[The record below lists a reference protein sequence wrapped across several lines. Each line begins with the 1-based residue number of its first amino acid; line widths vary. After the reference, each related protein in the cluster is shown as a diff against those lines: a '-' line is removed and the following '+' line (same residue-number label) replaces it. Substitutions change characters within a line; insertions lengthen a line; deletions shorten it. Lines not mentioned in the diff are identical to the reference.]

1 MLLPVRHLR
10 LATSLSRRLPAGR
23 LPIALTAGVG
33 AVALITHAGQRHGA
47 ADCSA
52 ASVPSRSSTALARK
66 ESSGTASG
74 GLWRL
79 TKILLRCLELFAF
92 LCPVAAWCLLQQLP
106 LLGGAFSRE
115 RQLSLL
121 VSALARCGPVGIK
134 WGQWAST
141 RYDLFEEDFCEALG
155 TLTNAAPAHGYAH
168 SRAAIEVAFGQ
179 PLGSL
184 FDSFDEKPVASGSIG
199 QVHLAKLRG
208 GGDVVAVKVQH
219 PNLAERLSLDMSLLR
234 ALGDLAAR
242 YAPDMRIGE
251 TADQF
256 AINFRAQ
263 LDFELEA
270 ENLERFAANFSS
282 AFWSALVSFPRPI
295 AGLVSRE
302 VLVET
307 FEEGESVAT
316 YLTRAGERQVGEWR
330 QDAKG
335 AWYMIEVGETG
346 SEDGIRY
353 AGTANAGDMRSSVA
367 LCGVQ
372 AYFKMLI
379 WDNYIHAD
387 LHPGNVL
394 IREAQLGLLAR
405 VQRYLLLGDF
415 TPTAPHIVFL
425 DAGLAASFDDRI
437 FGTAQ
442 SFFDA
447 VTRTDGPAIGKAILG
462 LAPTQPYVEAR
473 EGGRE
478 AFISE
483 VAAKCTAQKEEMD
496 RGEGRPGD
504 NIRAYMDSV
513 RSHRV
518 VLDPTVMVALMSML
532 VLEGWQ
538 YRLDPAVSIFHCL
551 EAATGGGVFST
562 LQKASAL
569 YQSVVGRLTGEKAV
583 A

>member
-1 MLLPVRHLR
+1 
-10 LATSLSRRLPAGR
+10 
-23 LPIALTAGVG
+23 
-33 AVALITHAGQRHGA
+33 
-47 ADCSA
+47 
-52 ASVPSRSSTALARK
+52 
-66 ESSGTASG
+66 
-74 GLWRL
+74 
-79 TKILLRCLELFAF
+79 
-92 LCPVAAWCLLQQLP
+92 
-106 LLGGAFSRE
+106 RE

-168 SRAAIEVAFGQ
+168 SRAAIEAAFGQ

-199 QVHLAKLRG
+199 QARHGTFRDASRERAETR
-208 GGDVVAVKVQH
+208 GDVVAVKVQR
-219 PNLAERLSLDMSLLR
+219 PNLGKPRRTSGN
-234 ALGDLAAR
+234 LGEPRRTSANLGWVSVAR
-242 YAPDMRIGE
+242 CSTRTWRSASRSTSVWE
-251 TADQF
+251 Q
-256 AINFRAQ
+256 
-263 LDFELEA
+263 A

-282 AFWSALVSFPRPI
+282 AFWRALVSFPRPI

-302 VLVET
+302 VLAAPRLHLGRT
-307 FEEGESVAT
+307 SAVAVPLP
-316 YLTRAGERQVGEWR
+316 YLGRTR
-330 QDAKG
+330 
-335 AWYMIEVGETG
+335 
-346 SEDGIRY
+346 
-353 AGTANAGDMRSSVA
+353 
-367 LCGVQ
+367 LCGTQ

-387 LHPGNVL
+387 LHPGN
-394 IREAQLGLLAR
+394 LGLLAR

-462 LAPTQPYVEAR
+462 LAPTQPY
-473 EGGRE
+473 GGRE

-551 EAATGGGVFST
+551 E
-562 LQKASAL
+562 
-569 YQSVVGRLTGEKAV
+569 
-583 A
+583 

>member
-1 MLLPVRHLR
+1 MLPVRHLR

-33 AVALITHAGQRHGA
+33 AVALITHAAGQRRGA

-66 ESSGTASG
+66 ESSGAASG

-168 SRAAIEVAFGQ
+168 SRAAIEAAFGQ

-199 QVHLAKLRG
+199 QARHGTQVHLAKLRG
-208 GGDVVAVKVQH
+208 GGDVVAVK
-219 PNLAERLSLDMSLLR
+219 
-234 ALGDLAAR
+234 
-242 YAPDMRIGE
+242 
-251 TADQF
+251 
-256 AINFRAQ
+256 
-263 LDFELEA
+263 
-270 ENLERFAANFSS
+270 
-282 AFWSALVSFPRPI
+282 
-295 AGLVSRE
+295 
-302 VLVET
+302 
-307 FEEGESVAT
+307 EGESVAT

-367 LCGVQ
+367 LCG
-372 AYFKMLI
+372 MLI

-387 LHPGNVL
+387 LHPGN
-394 IREAQLGLLAR
+394 
-405 VQRYLLLGDF
+405 RYLLLGDF

-462 LAPTQPYVEAR
+462 LAPTQPYAR

-551 EAATGGGVFST
+551 EAATGGGVFGT

-569 YQSVVGRLTGEKAV
+569 YQSVVGRLTGEKA
-583 A
+583 AA